1 VWSLGWLVALLA
13 GGALAMAGAVHQIL
27 LVRRRAR
34 LERARE
40 EFHRRRE
47 WLEAHFWKQAAA
59 SGRPRGLAWV
69 ECEFADEVSFARD
82 RIQGHLHALVAVTI
96 SFEAV
101 AGGGMED
108 VPAVKDQRAATAV
121 FRYVGHQWQTE
132 GRTVFNLNPAE
143 TIRHFRHELEVV
155 E

>member
-1 VWSLGWLVALLA
+1 
-13 GGALAMAGAVHQIL
+13 MAGAVHQIL